1 MVKELTCMG
10 KECYRLSFVILAGAN
25 FFGALVLFV
34 LVMRNRDFYRGDIY
48 KRFKEEVA
56 ANEKELGVHV
66 ATEQH

>member
-1 MVKELTCMG
+1 
-10 KECYRLSFVILAGAN
+10 
-25 FFGALVLFV
+25 
-34 LVMRNRDFYRGDIY
+34 MRNRDFYRGDIY